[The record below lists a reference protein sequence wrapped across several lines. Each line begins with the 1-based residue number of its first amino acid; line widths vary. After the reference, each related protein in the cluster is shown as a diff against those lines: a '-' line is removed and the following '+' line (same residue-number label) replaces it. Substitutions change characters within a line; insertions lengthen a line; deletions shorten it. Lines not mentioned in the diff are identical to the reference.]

1 MTVASGTGPNGVS
14 RPEGGAGRTRTS
26 PSARSTSAPTSAR
39 WSLLV
44 GLLSRGS
51 ALIVFA
57 QHFSLQLL
65 CFSSGRFAFEQPHE
79 WVPPAFLRTS
89 R

>member
-1 MTVASGTGPNGVS
+1 
-14 RPEGGAGRTRTS
+14 
-26 PSARSTSAPTSAR
+26 
-39 WSLLV
+39 
-44 GLLSRGS
+44 
-51 ALIVFA
+51 
-57 QHFSLQLL
+57 L